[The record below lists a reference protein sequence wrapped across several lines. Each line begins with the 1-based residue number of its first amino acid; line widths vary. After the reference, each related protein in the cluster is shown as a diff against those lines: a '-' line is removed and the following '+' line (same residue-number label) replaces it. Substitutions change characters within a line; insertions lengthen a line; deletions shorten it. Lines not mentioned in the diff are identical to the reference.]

1 MFLYFV
7 CCKWYRDSNF
17 WHENSNPGFGIK
29 TFISE
34 AFYCN
39 KGKERN
45 YYGDFL
51 STFHLLTDIQSQK
64 FIDRIT
70 QLDVKSEIMT
80 VSDEN
85 FISTFE
91 HSSQFCDLLRLFP
104 DITKPNILSIT
115 SAKENFIHYIVSKG
129 QPVHSRE

>member
-1 MFLYFV
+1 MV
-7 CCKWYRDSNF
+7 
-17 WHENSNPGFGIK
+17 I
-29 TFISE
+29 
-34 AFYCN
+34 
-39 KGKERN
+39 
-45 YYGDFL
+45 FL
-51 STFHLLTDIQSQK
+51 STFHLLTDIHSQK

-91 HSSQFCDLLRLFP
+91 HSFQFCDLLRLFP

-115 SAKENFIHYIVSKG
+115 SAKKNFIHYIVSKG
-129 QPVHSRE
+129 QSVHSRE